1 MDGWKINMSWRYVG
15 FREATCYLKCFQFHP
30 SRKWS
35 CSIGLASAGDSFGI
49 GLSVSGVREGTLN
62 EVVLEE
68 YWNNKDTKNIY
79 IYIST
84 KTDISKIY
92 TCLSCISMF
101 TWYKHL
107 RSMVQLQSIG
117 LKKWHIILPLPW
129 GSSYRWRAFCLRGKI
144 WVPNKWV
151 FPKIGMGP
159 QNGWFIMETPI
170 KIDDL
175 GVPLF
180 FWTHPNQ

>member
-68 YWNNKDTKNIY
+68 YWNNKDTKKHIY
-79 IYIST
+79 IYINKNRYIHVYLVYLCSHGINT
-84 KTDISKIY
+84 CVRWCNSNLLGWKNGISSSR
-92 TCLSCISMF
+92 CLEG
-101 TWYKHL
+101 L
-107 RSMVQLQSIG
+107 RTGGGPSASGGKSEFLTNG
-117 LKKWHIILPLPW
+117 CFLK
-129 GSSYRWRAFCLRGKI
+129 
-144 WVPNKWV
+144 
-151 FPKIGMGP
+151 
-159 QNGWFIMETPI
+159 
-170 KIDDL
+170 
-175 GVPLF
+175 
-180 FWTHPNQ
+180 

>member
-1 MDGWKINMSWRYVG
+1 MDGWTINISWRAVS
-15 FREATCYLKCFQFHP
+15 FREGTCYSKCFQFHP

-49 GLSVSGVREGTLN
+49 GLSVSGVREGTLK

-68 YWNNKDTKNIY
+68 YWNNKNTKSIKKYIY

-84 KTDISKIY
+84 RTDISKKY
-92 TCLSCISMF
+92 TCLCCIFMF

-117 LKKWHIILPLPW
+117 LKKRHIILPLPR
-129 GSSYRWRAFCLRGKI
+129 GSSYRWRAFCLRGKSE
-144 WVPNKWV
+144 
-151 FPKIGMGP
+151 FLT
-159 QNGWFIMETPI
+159 NGCFL
-170 KIDDL
+170 K
-175 GVPLF
+175 
-180 FWTHPNQ
+180 